1 MKANYKNQPATLET
15 GMTLYDLNK
24 QLVNQLPTLTK
35 EQLQEKYFL
44 IDEFGKGKT
53 WCMLLAKY
61 IGYYT
66 IFHHIPKD
74 DEESFASAVIDCC
87 LYQGNIK
94 SIDWANDSQS
104 MIEIWITI
112 DEESYVFYL
121 FDYEMGVIECQ
132 M

>member
-1 MKANYKNQPATLET
+1 MKANYKKPATLET

-24 QLVNQLPTLTK
+24 QLVNQLPVLTK
-35 EQLQEKYFL
+35 EQLEEKYFL

-53 WCMLLAKY
+53 WCMLLAKD

-74 DEESFASAVIDCC
+74 AEESFASAVIDCC

-94 SIDWANDSQS
+94 SIDWANDSHS